1 MHRRRRGGIS
11 GCYAKTAD
19 DGSVRPDAGD
29 GAAGGARL
37 WRASRRR
44 CPTPRHQHAVA
55 QLFLALNAHVR
66 SRELGRVW
74 LSPLDVILDES
85 KALVVQPDLMFIS
98 RDREY
103 IVQDRVRG
111 APDLVIEVLSPSPR
125 IGRTEEHLR
134 WFAEYG
140 VRECWLLRQ
149 DRKSL
154 QVLEFS
160 NRQVRAQR
168 SIASNQV
175 IASSV
180 LPDFSARLLDILE

>member
-1 MHRRRRGGIS
+1 
-11 GCYAKTAD
+11 
-19 DGSVRPDAGD
+19 
-29 GAAGGARL
+29 
-37 WRASRRR
+37 
-44 CPTPRHQHAVA
+44 
-55 QLFLALNAHVR
+55 
-66 SRELGRVW
+66 
-74 LSPLDVILDES
+74 
-85 KALVVQPDLMFIS
+85 MFIS

-134 WFAEYG
+134 WFAQYG